1 MIQTLTSFNA
11 KSSALEPV
19 VNVWDDISRTRN
31 IDLRNISDPRVF
43 NMLSSKP
50 RWKVQ
55 SSIDLNVSH
64 RRLVAQM
71 HDARKTMNDQPV
83 SEVDH
88 KMAADVG
95 C

>member
-1 MIQTLTSFNA
+1 
-11 KSSALEPV
+11 
-19 VNVWDDISRTRN
+19 
-31 IDLRNISDPRVF
+31 
-43 NMLSSKP
+43 MLSSKP

-71 HDARKTMNDQPV
+71 HDARKTMNDQSV